1 MFLQAFSMCKLCLF
15 FLLVFLS
22 FSCTLAK
29 TEISQT
35 FHEPVASLAVPEIT
49 ESTNFSPANGK
60 PGPLLPAGKTLVV
73 RFGPQLVEL
82 KASYLEKGEMPIDPN
97 GISQDGSLRRYLNLF
112 ATSSFGGFTGE
123 SEVSYSL
130 LNSLSGQC
138 SCEDWPRML
147 RLGLKNHWRGL
158 GYGVAYKSVDRG
170 FVTLDGV
177 TTEQTRDEGLL
188 WGEHRLGPFNL
199 RGSIGESWEKLLD
212 GTGSRV
218 ARGATASLNLD
229 RSQWG
234 AKFVSSYEWVEPGVA
249 LNQETRVFTNTLTG
263 SYRPFDFLSVNPNFS
278 IKEERNP
285 YTGARIETPR
295 TELIFGY
302 TGLRNSFK
310 LTGSTSFARSLG
322 SEGLNHV
329 RTFGTAAAVDWKI
342 GKFLGKDDF
351 LSFNLR
357 YNQQLG
363 FISPGNS
370 YNDLSGLLQLRVTG
384 F

>member
-1 MFLQAFSMCKLCLF
+1 
-15 FLLVFLS
+15 
-22 FSCTLAK
+22 
-29 TEISQT
+29 
-35 FHEPVASLAVPEIT
+35 VASLAVPEIT
-49 ESTNFSPANGK
+49 ESTNFSPADGR
-60 PGPLLPAGKTLVV
+60 PIPDVPAGKTLVV
-73 RFGPQLVEL
+73 RFGPKLVEL
-82 KASYLEKGEMPIDPN
+82 KASYFEKGEMPIDPSA
-97 GISQDGSLRRYLNLF
+97 ISQDGSSRRYLNLF
-112 ATSSFGGFTGE
+112 ATSSLGGFKGE

-130 LNSLSGQC
+130 LNSPSGQC
-138 SCEDWPRML
+138 TCEDWPRMI
-147 RLGLKNHWRGL
+147 RLGLKNRWRGL
-158 GYGVAYKSVDRG
+158 SYGAAYKSIDRG
-170 FVTLDGV
+170 FVSIDGV

-188 WGEHRLGPFNL
+188 WGEHSLGPFNF
-199 RGSIGESWEKLLD
+199 RSSIGESWEKLLD
-212 GTGSRV
+212 GNGSRV

-234 AKFVSSYEWVEPGVA
+234 AKFVSSYEWVEQGVA

-263 SYRPFDFLSVNPNFS
+263 SYRPFDFLWVNPNFS

-285 YTGARIETPR
+285 YTGSRIETPR

-302 TGLRNSFK
+302 AALRNSLK

-322 SEGLNHV
+322 SEGLNNLK
-329 RTFGTAAAVDWKI
+329 TFGTAATVDWKI

-357 YNQQLG
+357 YNQQLD

-370 YNDLSGLLQLRVTG
+370 YNDLSGLLQLKITG